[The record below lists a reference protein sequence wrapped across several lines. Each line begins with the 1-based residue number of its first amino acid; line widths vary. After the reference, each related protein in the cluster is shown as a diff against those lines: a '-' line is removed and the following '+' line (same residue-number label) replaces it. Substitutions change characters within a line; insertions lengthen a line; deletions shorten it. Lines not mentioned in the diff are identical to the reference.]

1 MISCKF
7 CAGDNTMSVLFREI
21 HAPTPSTAYMITV
34 TGKLFFFAWNSG
46 PLDFAHS
53 IAMRLLEALSIRAV
67 KFGGLGSLTPEPT
80 VVYCYATAILLILCR
95 LCDIFFM

>member
-1 MISCKF
+1 MISCKL
-7 CAGDNTMSVLFREI
+7 CAGDNTMSVISGDPCTNSLNCL
-21 HAPTPSTAYMITV
+21 HDNCN
-34 TGKLFFFAWNSG
+34 GKIIIFFAWNSG